1 MAATD
6 WVCIS
11 ATRGAAPAGCGTD
24 CGFGCGVDA
33 RGAMAATDRGRGPA
47 AGGADGRAGAA
58 IGGTRG
64 VGTAGNGTGRGGGTG
79 ERTGGGTADEG
90 RSSGVR
96 GATPA
101 DAGAG
106 LGGGADG
113 MAAAAGLLGSGER
126 GTELACGDAG
136 WDFGGG
142 ALRTPGVAE
151 AARGVLDSPRSKMTS
166 VNTGRS
172 SPVPSLWGSSPC
184 WRSRALASF
193 IKVLATSSS
202 VLPSVFG
209 LGGLERVIIGQS
221 YARHRTP

>member
-1 MAATD
+1 MR
-6 WVCIS
+6 C
-11 ATRGAAPAGCGTD
+11 AAPAGGGASG
-24 CGFGCGVDA
+24 GFGCGVGA

-58 IGGTRG
+58 TGETRG
-64 VGTAGNGTGRGGGTG
+64 VGAAAGGNGTGRGGGTG
-79 ERTGGGTADEG
+79 GRAGGGTADEG
-90 RSSGVR
+90 RGSGVR
-96 GATPA
+96 GATPT

-106 LGGGADG
+106 LGGGAGG
-113 MAAAAGLLGSGER
+113 MAAATGLLGSGER
-126 GTELACGDAG
+126 GAEPACGDAG

-142 ALRTPGVAE
+142 ALRTPGIAE
-151 AARGVLDSPRSKMTS
+151 AVRGVLDSPRSKMTS